1 MQNSVKRL
9 ICKKKTLIP
18 LQHRVS
24 VPEKVQSLSLC
35 NVGRENLKPCL
46 KSQAVQMARN
56 VFHPSLF
63 HPWNSFHLNRRKRDN
78 PRRELFLYLIHENK
92 SLGIICLFVKCG
104 QICSAALF
112 CCKNI
117 WWSHC
122 IAEYQRI
129 FPQNFHKS
137 SSSSCILKGYEKV
150 LQPFQVKCPCREHIH
165 VKILVVKKIQKK
177 SINNI

>member
-112 CCKNI
+112 CCKTI

-129 FPQNFHKS
+129 FPQNFCKS
-137 SSSSCILKGYEKV
+137 SSSSILKGNEKV
-150 LQPFQVKCPCREHIH
+150 LQPLQVKCPRTHSRENLGCE
-165 VKILVVKKIQKK
+165 KNQKK
-177 SINNI
+177 LIQII

>member
-92 SLGIICLFVKCG
+92 SLGIIYLLVKCG

-137 SSSSCILKGYEKV
+137 SSSSCTLTCAHRHAHAQSKCTACSRQTAATHARMDICGAA
-150 LQPFQVKCPCREHIH
+150 LQ
-165 VKILVVKKIQKK
+165 
-177 SINNI
+177 